1 MARGVAEPPRETV
14 DALTLDD
21 AVLHEAHRAGG
32 EVVVKIPVGGAGDR
46 VGLAALAGAQ
56 PGVVRRRCGAEEAH
70 IAWLRG
76 ESRAAGTAVDAGGR
90 DARDE
95 LAVEARVAGRER
107 SVLLVEGQVHLL
119 TLASAADNDQRETDI
134 VVQRYPRSMT
144 MEAGSQQVS
153 LDALQAE
160 LGDVMRTDPE
170 SLNRARADKSGH
182 LAARPPLA
190 VVEATSIE
198 QIQATLRYATAHRIP
213 VVPRG
218 AGTGLAGGAI
228 GGAGEMVLS
237 TERMNRVLE
246 VSIDD
251 ELAVVEPGVI
261 NGDLNAMLTERGL
274 WYAPDPAS
282 RAISTIG
289 GNIATNAGG
298 LLCAKYGVTREAVL
312 GLKVVLPDGR
322 LISTGH
328 RTVKGVTG
336 YDLTAL
342 MVGSEGTLGVIAEAT
357 LKLRPLPRGGVS
369 TLSASFASV
378 DDAARA
384 AAVIVASGIKPAI
397 MELLDA
403 SALESIGA
411 YLDLDL
417 GGRGAQLLVQT
428 DGMDF
433 ESEATDAAAVM
444 RSLGGEVE
452 LTTDRDEGERLF
464 AIRRSFHP
472 SLEAKG
478 TVLIEDVAVPRS
490 ALPAMFESIQRI
502 ERTYGIEIP
511 TVAHA
516 GDGNLHPN
524 FVFAAAQTADGHV
537 EVPDHVW
544 AAADEL
550 FLDCLRLG
558 GTLTGEHGV
567 GLLKRRWL
575 RDELGDDSYEL
586 QRQIK
591 KVFDPQGILNPG
603 KVFGE

>member
-1 MARGVAEPPRETV
+1 
-14 DALTLDD
+14 
-21 AVLHEAHRAGG
+21 
-32 EVVVKIPVGGAGDR
+32 
-46 VGLAALAGAQ
+46 
-56 PGVVRRRCGAEEAH
+56 
-70 IAWLRG
+70 
-76 ESRAAGTAVDAGGR
+76 
-90 DARDE
+90 
-95 LAVEARVAGRER
+95 
-107 SVLLVEGQVHLL
+107 
-119 TLASAADNDQRETDI
+119 
-134 VVQRYPRSMT
+134 
-144 MEAGSQQVS
+144 MEASRQRVS
-153 LDALQAE
+153 LEALQAE
-160 LGDVMRTDPE
+160 LGDAVRTDAE
-170 SLNRARADKSGH
+170 ALNAARADRSGH
-182 LAARPPLA
+182 VAAGTPLA
-190 VVEATSIE
+190 VVEATTVE
-198 QIQATLRYATAHRIP
+198 QVQAALRFATAHGIP

-218 AGTGLAGGAI
+218 AGTGLAGAAI
-228 GGAGEMVLS
+228 GGEGELVLS

-246 VSIDD
+246 VSVDD
-251 ELAVVEPGVI
+251 ELAVVEAGVL
-261 NGDLNAMLTERGL
+261 NGDLNAMLAERGL

-312 GLKVVLPDGR
+312 GLKVALADGR
-322 LISTGH
+322 VITTGH

-342 MVGSEGTLGVIAEAT
+342 MIGSEGTLGVVVEAT
-357 LKLRPLPRGGVS
+357 LKLRPVPLGAVC

-384 AAVIVASGIKPAI
+384 ASVIVASGIKPAI

-403 SALESIGA
+403 RALDAIGA
-411 YLDLDL
+411 HLGLEL

-428 DGMDF
+428 DGPGS
-433 ESEATDAAAVM
+433 ESEAADAAGVM

-452 LTTDRDEGERLF
+452 LTTDREEGERLF
-464 AIRRSFHP
+464 AMRRAFHP
-472 SLEAKG
+472 SLVATG
-478 TVLIEDVAVPRS
+478 RTVLIEDVAVPRS
-490 ALPAMFESIQRI
+490 ALPAMFSAIQRI
-502 ERTYGIEIP
+502 EQAYGISIP

-524 FVFAAAQTADGHV
+524 FVFDAEQGADGHV
-537 EVPDHVW
+537 EVPDHIW

-567 GLLKRRWL
+567 GLLKKRWL

-586 QRQIK
+586 QRQLK
-591 KVFDPQGILNPG
+591 RVFDPAGILNPG